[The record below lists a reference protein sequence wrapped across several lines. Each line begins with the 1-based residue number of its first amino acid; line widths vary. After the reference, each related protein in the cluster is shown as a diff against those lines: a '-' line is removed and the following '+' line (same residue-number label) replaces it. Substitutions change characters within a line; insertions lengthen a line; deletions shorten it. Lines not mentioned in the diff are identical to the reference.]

1 MLESKS
7 IYIFGYS
14 GHAYVVIESVL
25 DLGYTIKGYFDIQK
39 ANHNPYNLEYMG
51 SEKSVGVKQIVGS
64 DCVFPCVGDN
74 HVRNEMLQL
83 FNKEG
88 LNQCTI
94 IDPTAKVS
102 PSAQIGFSTYIGKG
116 SIINAQT
123 QIGDACIV
131 NSGAIIEHDC
141 QVSNASHVA
150 PGAVL
155 CGHVQ
160 VGNKTL
166 IGAKSVVRPNLF
178 ICGDVTLGLGSVL
191 VKSIDRAGTWVGNPA
206 REVK

>member
-14 GHAYVVIESVL
+14 GHAYVVIESIL

-39 ANHNPYNLEYMG
+39 AHHNPYRLPYMG
-51 SEKSVGVKQIVGS
+51 SEKSVDLKQIVGT
-64 DCVFPCVGDN
+64 DFVFPCVGDN
-74 HVRNEMLQL
+74 ILRNQLLQL
-83 FNKEG
+83 FKEKG

-94 IDPTAKVS
+94 IDPTANVS
-102 PSAQIGFSTYIGKG
+102 PSAQIGVSTYVGKG
-116 SIINAQT
+116 SIINAQA
-123 QIGDACIV
+123 QIGYACIV

-141 QVSNASHVA
+141 RVSSASHVG

-155 CGHVQ
+155 CGNVQ

-166 IGAKSVVRPNLF
+166 IGAKSVIRPNLF
-178 ICGDVTLGLGSVL
+178 ICGDVTLGAGSVL
-191 VKSIDRAGTWVGNPA
+191 VKSIEYEGTWVGNPA
-206 REVK
+206 REIK

>member
-1 MLESKS
+1 M
-7 IYIFGYS
+7 
-14 GHAYVVIESVL
+14 VIESVL
-25 DLGYTIKGYFDIQK
+25 DLGYTIKGYFDVQK

-51 SEKSVGVKQIVGS
+51 SEKSVDVKQIVGS
-64 DCVFPCVGDN
+64 DFVFPCVGDN
-74 HVRNEMLQL
+74 HVRNEIVQL
-83 FNKEG
+83 FKKQG

-166 IGAKSVVRPNLF
+166 IGAKSVIRPNLF
-178 ICGDVTLGLGSVL
+178 ICGEVTLGAGSVL
-191 VKSIDRAGTWVGNPA
+191 VKSIENAGTWVGNPA
-206 REVK
+206 REIK

>member
-14 GHAYVVIESVL
+14 GHAYVVIESIL

-39 ANHNPYNLEYMG
+39 AHHNPYKLQYMG
-51 SEKSVGVKQIVGS
+51 SEKSVDLKQIVGT
-64 DCVFPCVGDN
+64 DFVFPCVGDN
-74 HVRNEMLQL
+74 LLRNQMLQL
-83 FNKEG
+83 FKEKG

-94 IDPTAKVS
+94 IDPTANVS
-102 PSAQIGFSTYIGKG
+102 PSAQIGVSTYVGKG
-116 SIINAQT
+116 SIINAQA
-123 QIGDACIV
+123 QIGDACVV

-141 QVSNASHVA
+141 RVSSASHVG

-155 CGHVQ
+155 CGNVQ

-166 IGAKSVVRPNLF
+166 IGAKSVIRPNLF
-178 ICGDVTLGLGSVL
+178 ICGDVTLGAGSVL
-191 VKSIDRAGTWVGNPA
+191 VKSIKNEGTWVGNPA
-206 REVK
+206 REIK